1 MQILLCVYIK
11 IYAWRSIEPTLHA
24 RPLGSRPGDTSH
36 SRSIGGGHADLRDRL
51 GGGRANL
58 RNRPR
63 ASAQIGTTAPWICV
77 TARGKVC
84 VFIHKQTEHAVAQI
98 CATAPDR
105 SRKSARPPRKRS
117 RKSAQPPPGCA
128 DLRDQACRATAI
140 AARACAAAMQLFR
153 SHRRPSLCCR
163 HAKVWLPAMQQTCYV
178 MSCHVMTCHVLSCEV
193 MLCSVECAGSTRS
206 LYKRKSK
213 SSGTMVMGIYAR
225 SEACFGKTSAA
236 INHVGLSR
244 PSSSCE

>member
-1 MQILLCVYIK
+1 MHAHMQLLLCVYIK

-24 RPLGSRPGDTSH
+24 RPLGSRPGDMSH

-63 ASAQIGTTAPWICV
+63 ASAQIGTSAPWICV

-117 RKSAQPPPGCA
+117 RKSARPPPGGRA
-128 DLRDQACRATAI
+128 NLRDRPRAIAQICATAPE
-140 AARACAAAMQLFR
+140 L
-153 SHRRPSLCCR
+153 L
-163 HAKVWLPAMQQTCYV
+163 
-178 MSCHVMTCHVLSCEV
+178 
-193 MLCSVECAGSTRS
+193 
-206 LYKRKSK
+206 RKS
-213 SSGTMVMGIYAR
+213 AQ
-225 SEACFGKTSAA
+225 
-236 INHVGLSR
+236 
-244 PSSSCE
+244 PP

>member
-1 MQILLCVYIK
+1 MHAHMQLLLCVYIK

-24 RPLGSRPGDTSH
+24 RPLGSRPGDMSH

-63 ASAQIGTTAPWICV
+63 ASAQIGTSAPWICV

-117 RKSAQPPPGCA
+117 RKSAQPCTPG
-128 DLRDQACRATAI
+128 LRRF
-140 AARACAAAMQLFR
+140 ARPSLQ
-153 SHRRPSLCCR
+153 SHRDCRQSLCCR
-163 HAKVWLPAMQQTCYV
+163 HAAVPQSSPPEPVLPPCKSMAASHAADMLCHV
-178 MSCHVMTCHVLSCEV
+178 MSCHDMS
-193 MLCSVECAGSTRS
+193 CSV
-206 LYKRKSK
+206 
-213 SSGTMVMGIYAR
+213 M
-225 SEACFGKTSAA
+225 
-236 INHVGLSR
+236 
-244 PSSSCE
+244 